1 MTGGSGRI
9 SPSVVERIREA
20 ADIAAVVGRF
30 VTLSRAGRSL
40 KGLCPFHREKTPS
53 FFVSP
58 ERQTYHCF
66 GCGAG
71 GDVFSFLMSYLG
83 IPFPDA
89 VAELAQEYGI
99 DVSRDSQPDPG
110 EPLRRVLAEAQ
121 AFYHSALRGREGA
134 QAREYLAS
142 RALSD
147 STAEALGIGWAP
159 GGNVLV
165 RHLQKAGFALSAMVD
180 AGLAVRAEDGRT
192 VYDRF
197 RERLLFPIRD
207 RRGRVVS
214 FGGRALGTAAPK
226 YLNGPDTPVYGKGDL
241 LYGFHDAR
249 LPARESDTVIL
260 VEGYFDHARLHEAG
274 IHFVVATCGTALT
287 PSQARQLS
295 SLASGVLVCYDG
307 DQPGRKAAMKA
318 VEVLLAEKCYPAVI
332 ALEGGEDPDEFV
344 SRHGP
349 DAFVEK
355 MSAPLDPVD
364 FALLLAGGW
373 KALERSGRGVTALRR
388 LARLAALSPD
398 PIVRETMAR
407 RISESTGYSPAS
419 IASAMEPAPTENPD
433 RRIPI
438 ETPGPFECTALKAV
452 MLGADGIDRD
462 LLSFLEPGDF
472 QSAQA
477 RELFEEI
484 GRQAGEGLT
493 SVVPGLMAPEQAS
506 LASRLFSE
514 SGTFSPKDAVTV
526 RKSVERA
533 RLQRRRAELK
543 ASLPGGSPED
553 RKSILRSISLID
565 AKLRNREDG

>member
-9 SPSVVERIREA
+9 SSAAVERIREA
-20 ADIAAVVGRF
+20 ADIVSVVGRF
-30 VTLSRAGRSL
+30 VSLSRAGRSL

-99 DVSRDSQPDPG
+99 DVSRDSSPDPG
-110 EPLRRVLAEAQ
+110 EPLRKVLAEAQ
-121 AFYHSALRGREGA
+121 AFYRSALKGREGA
-134 QAREYLAS
+134 QAREYLSS
-142 RALSD
+142 RALSV
-147 STAEALGIGWAP
+147 STVDALGIGWAP
-159 GGNVLV
+159 GGNALV
-165 RHLQKAGFALSAMVD
+165 RHLQRAGYALSAIVD
-180 AGLAVRAEDGRT
+180 SGLAVRAEDGRT

-197 RERLLFPIRD
+197 RERILFPIRD
-207 RRGRVVS
+207 RRGRVAS
-214 FGGRALGTAAPK
+214 FGGRTLGTATPK
-226 YLNGPDTPVYGKGDL
+226 YLNGPDTPVYSKGDL

-260 VEGYFDHARLHEAG
+260 VEGYFDHARLYEAG
-274 IHFVVATCGTALT
+274 LHFVVATCGTALT

-295 SLASGVLVCYDG
+295 SLASGVLVCFDG

-318 VEVLLAEKCYPAVI
+318 VEVLLAQKCYPAVM

-344 SRHGP
+344 SRRGP
-349 DAFVEK
+349 DAFVER
-355 MSAPLDPVD
+355 MSAPLDPVG

-373 KALERSGRGVTALRR
+373 AALERSGRGVTALHR

-398 PIVRETMAR
+398 PVVRETMVR

-419 IASAMEPAPTENPD
+419 IASAMEPASPQTAD
-433 RRIPI
+433 KR
-438 ETPGPFECTALKAV
+438 TSAGAPGPFECTALKAV
-452 MLGADGIDRD
+452 MLGEGGIDGD
-462 LLSFLEPGDF
+462 LLAFLEPGDF
-472 QSAQA
+472 QSAEA
-477 RELFEEI
+477 RDLLEEI
-484 GRQAGEGLT
+484 RRQAGEGLAR
-493 SVVPGLMAPEQAS
+493 VVPGLMSPGLAS
-506 LASRLFSE
+506 LASRLFAE
-514 SGTFSPKDAVTV
+514 SGTFSAEDAVTV
-526 RKSVERA
+526 RRSVERA
-533 RLQRRRAELK
+533 RLQKRRAELK
-543 ASLPGGSPED
+543 AALPGGSPED
-553 RKSILRSISLID
+553 RKAILRSISLID